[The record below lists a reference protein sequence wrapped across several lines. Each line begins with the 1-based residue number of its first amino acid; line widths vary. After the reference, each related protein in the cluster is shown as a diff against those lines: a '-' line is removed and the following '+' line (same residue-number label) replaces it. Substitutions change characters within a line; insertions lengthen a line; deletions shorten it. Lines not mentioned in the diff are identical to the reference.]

1 MFRYCKR
8 LRNILETP
16 MLSEV
21 NKVFKD
27 NPNFVSSLLYFVPT
41 VYFVPI
47 VLMIIKILNTIVS
60 IVSRL

>member
-1 MFRYCKR
+1 MFRYYTCKW
-8 LRNILETP
+8 LHNILEIL

-41 VYFVPI
+41 PHLF
-47 VLMIIKILNTIVS
+47 
-60 IVSRL
+60 